1 MIQRRSNPTVVYE
14 ESPSI
19 PSSSR
24 STTGTVT
31 CSDHDR
37 EFKAA
42 LHRLTDLYEKS
53 YELADYAVALRVCK
67 EIHKLLGLYDK
78 PVDGERID
86 PDAYHQ
92 MLATLDLI
100 RDHLIP
106 LGLADEAMPI
116 EEHARIA
123 AGIAM
128 EHLSHK
134 QR

>member
-1 MIQRRSNPTVVYE
+1 MIQRRSNPTVACE

-24 STTGTVT
+24 STTGAVA
-31 CSDHDR
+31 CSDHEH

-78 PVDGERID
+78 PVDGERIA
-86 PDAYHQ
+86 PDAYRE

-100 RDHLIP
+100 RDHLVP
-106 LGLADEAMPI
+106 LGLADETLPI
-116 EEHARIA
+116 EEHVRIA
-123 AGIAM
+123 AGKVM
-128 EHLSHK
+128 EQLSLE
-134 QR
+134 